1 MWNHRCRQVIEV
13 EPSEIGSLALLHKAW
28 LGRPGRALEEE
39 VHSPHMRFVLLPVHD
54 DQWQKR
60 IRGDCD
66 AKLFLDF
73 PGGCLMSRL
82 MGFNVAGGRC
92 GPIPIKVSSSPAQL
106 QKYKI
111 AAPEDDIADWR

>member
-1 MWNHRCRQVIEV
+1 M
-13 EPSEIGSLALLHKAW
+13 LHKVW

-39 VHSPHMRFVLLPVHD
+39 VHSPHMRFALLPVHD
-54 DQWQKR
+54 DQWQEL
-60 IRGDCD
+60 IGVDCD

-92 GPIPIKVSSSPAQL
+92 GPIPIKVSSSLPQL
-106 QKYKI
+106 QKYKVF
-111 AAPEDDIADWR
+111 ASEDDVTDWR